1 MAVTS
6 GTVYSGYAKSSRL
19 YVSWSQTS
27 QSIAN
32 NYTDIKWTAGIIV
45 GGSNK
50 WYSNAVKITSVYING
65 VKVSSGGTYSNLTSN
80 GTYQKLSGTA
90 RIYHDSDGSKT
101 FGVSI
106 AGWFYDYGDKSG
118 SNSFA
123 LTTIPRVSDLSVNKT
138 SVPADGTT
146 EVIATATKKSSSFTD
161 TIIVKLGDYSQTVT
175 SGTAFTIPDTW
186 INAISG
192 TSAVATVTVT
202 TKSGSTTIG
211 TKSVNLT
218 VTVPDSVVPVINDV
232 SITEAVAA
240 VTTAFGSRFVQN
252 LSQLN
257 VSIDASGVY
266 SSTIKSYSTTIDGV
280 TYIQQAFTS
289 NIIKTSGTIT
299 ATAKV
304 TDSRGRTA
312 STTVSINIIEYTLPT
327 ITAMSYIHCDADGTQ
342 NANGTSTK
350 VTISGKVYPVANQN
364 TKALKLKYRAM
375 SDETY
380 TERAITISDWT
391 FTVNVIINNTD
402 PTITY
407 EYIAELTDKINE
419 STPETYRITTGIVV
433 LSRKAGGSGITLFGE
448 AEEDGFVVG
457 GSKTSKFTGDMLI
470 TVDSEFE
477 SLWTSV
483 FGSGGG
489 VVHLLDYIYPI
500 GHILETTNADFNPN
514 NWYKWQ
520 TWERWGNGKVVV
532 GVDEDDATFATVE
545 ETGGEKTHI
554 LSLNEIPSHEG
565 HLPTNAGT
573 SGYGN
578 SATFLAKSKAFTS
591 YGSKGRGWNE
601 WSGGEML
608 PAGVSRGSGGA
619 HNNLQPYITAYRW
632 RRTA

>member
-6 GTVYSGYAKSSRL
+6 GSVYSGYAKSSRL

-32 NYTDIKWTAGIIV
+32 NYTDISWTAGIIV

-123 LTTIPRVSDLSVNKT
+123 LTTIPRVSDLSVDKT
-138 SVPADGTT
+138 SVPADGKTT
-146 EVIATATKKSSSFTD
+146 VTATATKKSSSFTD
-161 TIIVKLGDYSQTVT
+161 TIVVKLGDYSKTVT
-175 SGTAFTIPDTW
+175 SDEAFTIPDEW

-299 ATAKV
+299 ATVKV
-304 TDSRGRTA
+304 TDSRGRTK
-312 STTVSINIIEYTLPT
+312 STTVPVTIVEYTLPT
-327 ITAMSYIHCDADGTQ
+327 ITAMSYIHCDSDGTQ

-375 SDETY
+375 SEETY
-380 TERAITISDWT
+380 TERAVTISDWT
-391 FTVNVIINNTD
+391 FTVDVIINNTD

-489 VVHLLDYIYPI
+489 
-500 GHILETTNADFNPN
+500 
-514 NWYKWQ
+514 
-520 TWERWGNGKVVV
+520 
-532 GVDEDDATFATVE
+532 
-545 ETGGEKTHI
+545 
-554 LSLNEIPSHEG
+554 
-565 HLPTNAGT
+565 
-573 SGYGN
+573 
-578 SATFLAKSKAFTS
+578 
-591 YGSKGRGWNE
+591 
-601 WSGGEML
+601 
-608 PAGVSRGSGGA
+608 
-619 HNNLQPYITAYRW
+619 
-632 RRTA
+632 

>member
-489 VVHLLDYIYPI
+489 
-500 GHILETTNADFNPN
+500 
-514 NWYKWQ
+514 
-520 TWERWGNGKVVV
+520 
-532 GVDEDDATFATVE
+532 
-545 ETGGEKTHI
+545 
-554 LSLNEIPSHEG
+554 S
-565 HLPTNAGT
+565 T
-573 SGYGN
+573 S
-578 SATFLAKSKAFTS
+578 T
-591 YGSKGRGWNE
+591 
-601 WSGGEML
+601 
-608 PAGVSRGSGGA
+608 
-619 HNNLQPYITAYRW
+619 
-632 RRTA
+632 